1 MHNVE
6 TYNGSVLLLVPWAFF
21 TPSSTRRAAF
31 EFVSSFQGTL
41 TRVWFSS
48 SAATDEC
55 FPRYLLHFFFFL
67 PDNIGFFL
75 L

>member
-55 FPRYLLHFFFFL
+55 FSPLFTTLFFFL
-67 PDNIGFFL
+67 PDNIGFSL